1 MAAAAATVNH
11 AKPASPFKFSAKIAG
26 SIYVSI
32 TFSGGEGPAPSIR

>member
-26 SIYVSI
+26 SIYVPLP
-32 TFSGGEGPAPSIR
+32 FPAIDPLTRRD